1 MFLTRRSD
9 YGLQAVY
16 ALAKSSAF
24 VSAKQIAQE
33 HNLPVAF
40 VKKLL
45 QRLCR
50 AGLVRATV
58 GKQGG
63 YALARPPEQI
73 SVRELLEALEGDLAP
88 VSCLAPGHQC
98 DLTNGCTTR
107 RIWARIDQKIQE
119 ALDSISLKDL
129 L

>member
-16 ALAKSSAF
+16 ALAKSSELI
-24 VSAKQIAQE
+24 SAKQLAQE
-33 HNLPVAF
+33 HNLPIAF

-45 QRLCR
+45 QRLCH
-50 AGLVRATV
+50 AGLVKASV
-58 GKQGG
+58 GKRGG
-63 YALARPPEQI
+63 YALARDPEKI
-73 SVRELLEALEGDLAP
+73 SIRELLQALEGDLAP